1 MSSVQLT
8 IKKNLIIFH
17 NQAAWETIW
26 QRIVEE
32 YGPSIAISWVC
43 RRELGFSVRNHQH
56 WVTFDYAEKIP
67 RKYLEE
73 QVHLDFFNP
82 ATQSW
87 FQLKYL

>member
-1 MSSVQLT
+1 
-8 IKKNLIIFH
+8 
-17 NQAAWETIW
+17 
-26 QRIVEE
+26 
-32 YGPSIAISWVC
+32 VC